1 MERKARDAEG
11 QESHAH
17 QPEPAD
23 TEQQIQLPGRRDFLK
38 KTAVAAATA
47 VAAVYIVPQIETL
60 VGSQVAHAKG
70 SYTTHP
76 PPSLPPGPPE

>member
-23 TEQQIQLPGRRDFLK
+23 TEQQTQLPGRRDFLK
-38 KTAVAAATA
+38 KTAVAGVTLVAATY
-47 VAAVYIVPQIETL
+47 VTPQIETL
-60 VGSQVAHAKG
+60 LGPQVAHAQ
-70 SYTTHP
+70 
-76 PPSLPPGPPE
+76 PSPGPVGRPA

>member
-1 MERKARDAEG
+1 MGRKARDAEG

-23 TEQQIQLPGRRDFLK
+23 REQQTQLPGRRDFLK

-60 VGSQVAHAKG
+60 VGRQVAAQLL
-70 SYTTHP
+70 S
-76 PPSLPPGPPE
+76 PPGSII